1 MMRIFFL
8 LLFILNIDL
17 NAAKKK
23 PNLPPVQDPT
33 DQLFRM
39 APMTKSSRSLVV
51 NLSNG
56 LHLAYDTQNMRT
68 HSVWRGKGL
77 DLYGPCYHGGKRPF
91 ICHPNGDL
99 LWGNPPV
106 NLWMLDGDTSTRAHN
121 TGFSTLNNRICL
133 LYDLS
138 KAGRRTKVRQTLF
151 SANDAV
157 VRSYLLQ
164 SPSPS
169 RSNNSMPGFI
179 GEISHKAHIEI
190 GEPVELNIPNVAAIQ
205 RAKDILVCILKGKG
219 NLQSKL
225 DVIKY
230 SEEQFTE
237 EGSTAGNKF
246 LKSESKM
253 AQIIYSTLSLP
264 HSINK
269 PLQFELITLSAPDKA
284 TAIRMARN
292 WKEPQTANKSTQ
304 PHVQPANPK
313 ARRSFV
319 LDPHYQIEALAL
331 PEINLFATGMD
342 WLSKNQLAICT
353 YTGDVWIVENATGP
367 VKGMKFR
374 RFARGMNEP
383 MGLLVKDGKI
393 HLSNKAELTRISDT
407 DNDGEADLFE
417 SVCSDWDYTGSYNS
431 FSYGPVLD
439 SKGNFILANAGHAGH
454 WGARHMGWA
463 LRIAPQSSKA
473 VPFASGFR
481 EPNGIGTYG
490 PNHDIFV
497 ADNQGAWIG
506 ACKLNH
512 IQEAGF
518 YGHPTSRP
526 APKDEYSGR
535 ETLDPP
541 AIWFPYKWVRSAS
554 GMIEIS
560 DERFGPFNG
569 QLLVGDFQNAVITR
583 VQMEKVDG
591 QWQGAVWPFL
601 KGFQS
606 GVNRMVMGADGS
618 LYVGGGKVKAWA
630 ANAPAFHS
638 LERISFKGKVPFEVN
653 SVKALPNGFE
663 LTFTQPVD
671 KKSARAIDGF
681 DVWQY
686 KYKFHKSYGSPEFD
700 HEEKKDSFTVIDVK
714 RATVSKDGLKVTL
727 RLDGQKSGYVTAVR
741 GLDIRSEAGTKLWH
755 DTFYYTLNRIPK

>member
-8 LLFILNIDL
+8 TLFALTL
-17 NAAKKK
+17 GLAAAKKK
-23 PNLPPVQDPT
+23 PILPPVQDPS

-51 NLSNG
+51 NLSNN
-56 LHLAYDTQNMRT
+56 LHLAYDTQNMRI

-91 ICHPNGDL
+91 ICHPNGDR

-106 NLWMLDGDTSTRAHN
+106 NLWMLDGAPSTRTHY
-121 TGFSTLNNRICL
+121 TGFSTLNGQVCL
-133 LYDLS
+133 LYELS
-138 KAGRRTKVRQTLF
+138 KTGQRTKVRQTLY

-157 VRSYLLQ
+157 VRSYSL
-164 SPSPS
+164 
-169 RSNNSMPGFI
+169 PGYI
-179 GEISHKAHIEI
+179 GGISHKAHIEM

-205 RAKDILVCILKGKG
+205 RGEDVLVCILKGKG
-219 NLQSKL
+219 TLRSKL

-246 LKSESKM
+246 IKSESKM
-253 AQIIYSTLSLP
+253 TQIVYSTLSLP
-264 HSINK
+264 HDINK
-269 PLQFELITLSAPDKA
+269 SIQFQLITLSAPDKA

-292 WKEPQTANKSTQ
+292 WKEPQTTRKSSQ
-304 PHVQPANPK
+304 PNVQPTNPK

-319 LDPHYQIEALAL
+319 LDPHYRIEALAL
-331 PEINLFATGMD
+331 PDINLFATGMD
-342 WLSKNQLAICT
+342 WLSKDQLAVCT
-353 YTGDVWIVENATGP
+353 YSGDVWIVENATGP
-367 VKGMKFR
+367 VRDMKYK

-393 HLSNKAELTRISDT
+393 HLGNKAELTRLTDT

-417 SVCSDWDYTGSYNS
+417 RVCSDWDYTGSYNS
-431 FSYGPVLD
+431 FSYGPALD

-454 WGARHMGWA
+454 WDARHMGWA
-463 LRIAPQSSKA
+463 LRIMPGGHKA

-490 PNHDIFV
+490 PNRDIFV
-497 ADNQGAWIG
+497 TDNQGAWIG

-512 IQEAGF
+512 VQKGGF

-554 GMIEIS
+554 GIIEIT
-560 DERFGPFNG
+560 DERFGPFKG

-583 VQMEKVDG
+583 VQMEKVNG

-606 GVNRMVMGADGS
+606 GVNRMAIGADGN

-630 ANAPAFHS
+630 ANAPSFHG
-638 LERISFKGKVPFEVN
+638 LERVSFKGKIPFEIN
-653 SVKALPNGFE
+653 KVKALTGGFE
-663 LTFTQPVD
+663 LTFTQPVNRETA
-671 KKSARAIDGF
+671 KAIDGF

-686 KYKFHKSYGSPEFD
+686 KYIFHKNYGSPEFD
-700 HEEKKDSFTVIDVK
+700 HDGKKDSFTVIDIKGVSL
-714 RATVSKDGLKVTL
+714 SKDGLKLTL
-727 RLDGQKSGYVTAVR
+727 KLDGWKPGYVTAVR
-741 GLDIRSEAGTKLWH
+741 GLDIRSATGSKLWH
-755 DTFYYTLNRIPK
+755 DTFYYTLNQIPK

>member
-1 MMRIFFL
+1 MRIFL
-8 LLFILNIDL
+8 LPLFALAISL

-23 PNLPPVQDPT
+23 PVLPPVQDPS

-51 NLSNG
+51 NLSKT
-56 LHLAYDTQNMRT
+56 LHLAFDTQNIRT

-91 ICHPNGDL
+91 ICHPNGDR

-106 NLWMLDGDTSTRAHN
+106 NLWMLDGDPSTRVHY
-121 TGFSTLNNRICL
+121 TGFSRLNNQVSL
-133 LYDLS
+133 LYNVS
-138 KAGRRTKVRQTLF
+138 KTGRRAEVRQSVY

-157 VRSYLLQ
+157 VRSYSLT
-164 SPSPS
+164 
-169 RSNNSMPGFI
+169 RFK
-179 GEISHKAHIEI
+179 GEISHKAHIENGI
-190 GEPVELNIPNVAAIQ
+190 PIDLNIPDVAAIQ
-205 RAKDILVCILKGKG
+205 RKKDVLVCILKGKG
-219 NLQSKL
+219 RLQSKSGA
-225 DVIKY
+225 VKY

-237 EGSTAGNKF
+237 EGSTAGNQF
-246 LKSESKM
+246 VKSESKM
-253 AQIIYSTLSLP
+253 AQIIFSALGN
-264 HSINK
+264 NK
-269 PLQFELITLSAPDKA
+269 PLQFDLTTFSAPDKI
-284 TAIRMARN
+284 TAIKMARN
-292 WKEPQTANKSTQ
+292 WEQPLADVKSTQ
-304 PHVQPANPK
+304 PHVRPANPK

-319 LDPHYQIEALAL
+319 LDPHYQVEALAL
-331 PEINLFATGMD
+331 PDISLFATGMD

-353 YTGDVWIVENATGP
+353 YTGEVWIVDNATGP
-367 VKGMKFR
+367 VKEMKFR

-393 HLSNKAELTRISDT
+393 HLGNKAELTRLSDT

-417 SVCSDWDYTGSYNS
+417 RVSSDWDYTGSYNS

-439 SKGNFILANAGHAGH
+439 PKGNFVLANAGHAGH

-463 LRIAPQSSKA
+463 LRIVPGSSKA

-490 PNHDIFV
+490 PDRDLFV

-512 IQEAGF
+512 VQEGGF

-526 APKDEYSGR
+526 APREEYSGR

-541 AIWFPYKWVRSAS
+541 AVWFPYKWVRSAS
-554 GMIEIS
+554 GMVEIK
-560 DERFGPFNG
+560 DNRFGPFQG

-583 VQMEKVDG
+583 VQMEKVG
-591 QWQGAVWPFL
+591 GHWQGAVWPFL
-601 KGFQS
+601 KGFHS
-606 GVNRMVMGADGS
+606 GVNRMVMGADGA

-638 LERISFKGKVPFEVN
+638 LERVSYKGKTPFEVS
-653 SVKALPNGFE
+653 SVKALADGFE
-663 LTFTQPVD
+663 LTFTKPVD
-671 KKSARAIDGF
+671 KESAEAIDGF

-686 KYKFHKSYGSPEFD
+686 KNKFHKTYGSPEFD
-700 HEEKKDSFTVIDVK
+700 HNGKPDSFTVINVNE
-714 RATVSKDGLKVTL
+714 AQVSKDKLKVRL
-727 RLDGQKSGYVTAVR
+727 RLDSWKAGYVTAVR
-741 GLDIRSEAGTKLWH
+741 GLDARSAMGEKLWH
-755 DTFYYTLNRIPK
+755 NTFYYTLNHIPK

>member
-1 MMRIFFL
+1 MKRVTLAALGIISFFVL
-8 LLFILNIDL
+8 AICL

-23 PNLPPVQDPT
+23 PGLPPIQDPAG
-33 DQLFRM
+33 QLFRM

-51 NLSNG
+51 NLSNN

-91 ICHPNGDL
+91 ICHPNGNL

-106 NLWMLDGDTSTRAHN
+106 NLWIMDGDPSTRAHY
-121 TGFSTLNNRICL
+121 TGLSTLNNRICL
-133 LYDLS
+133 LYDLL

-157 VRSYLLQ
+157 VRSYLL
-164 SPSPS
+164 
-169 RSNNSMPGFI
+169 PGFI
-179 GEISHKAHIEI
+179 GGISHKAHIEM

-219 NLQSKL
+219 NLESNL

-246 LKSESKM
+246 ENSESKM
-253 AQIIYSTLSLP
+253 AQIVYSSR
-264 HSINK
+264 SDNK

-292 WKEPQTANKSTQ
+292 WEEPQTANKSTK

-313 ARRSFV
+313 ARHSFV
-319 LDPHYQIEALAL
+319 LDPHYRIEALAL
-331 PEINLFATGMD
+331 PDINLFATGMD
-342 WLSKNQLAICT
+342 WLSKDQLAICT
-353 YTGDVWIVENATGP
+353 YTGEVWIVEKANGP
-367 VKGMKFR
+367 VNEMKYR

-383 MGLLVKDGKI
+383 MGLLVKDGNI
-393 HLSNKAELTRISDT
+393 YLGNKAELTRLTDT

-417 SVCSDWDYTGSYNS
+417 RICSDWDYTGSYNS

-454 WGARHMGWA
+454 WGARNMGWA
-463 LRIAPQSSKA
+463 LRIAPQSGKA
-473 VPFASGFR
+473 IPFASGFR

-490 PNHDIFV
+490 SDRDIFV

-506 ACKLNH
+506 ACKLSH
-512 IQEAGF
+512 IQEGGF
-518 YGHPTSRP
+518 YGHPASNP

-535 ETLDPP
+535 KTLDPP
-541 AIWFPYKWVRSAS
+541 AIWFPYKLVRSAS
-554 GMIEIS
+554 GMIEIA
-560 DERFGPFNG
+560 DKRFGPFKG

-606 GVNRMVMGADGS
+606 GVNRMVMGDDGS

-638 LERISFKGKVPFEVN
+638 LERVSFKGKIPFEVN
-653 SVKALPNGFE
+653 SVKALPDGFE

-671 KKSARAIDGF
+671 RKSARAIDCF

-686 KYKFHKSYGSPEFD
+686 KYKFHKTYGSPEFD
-700 HEEKKDSFTVIDVK
+700 HEGKKDSFTVIDVK
-714 RATVSKDGLKVTL
+714 GVSVSRDGLKVSL
-727 RLDGQKSGYVTAVR
+727 KLNGHKAGYVTAVR
-741 GLDIRSEAGTKLWH
+741 GLDIRSESGAKLWH
-755 DTFYYTLNRIPK
+755 DTFYYTLNRIPKK

>member
-1 MMRIFFL
+1 MRIFFL
-8 LLFILNIDL
+8 LLFALAIGL

-23 PNLPPVQDPT
+23 PVLPPVQDPS

-91 ICHPNGDL
+91 ICHPNGEP
-99 LWGNPPV
+99 LWGNPPATP
-106 NLWMLDGDTSTRAHN
+106 WMLDGDTSTRAHF
-121 TGFSTLNNRICL
+121 TGFSTLNNRVSL
-133 LYDLS
+133 LYDV
-138 KAGRRTKVRQTLF
+138 TKGGEHAEVRQTVYSL
-151 SANDAV
+151 NDAV
-157 VRSYLLQ
+157 VRSYSLA
-164 SPSPS
+164 
-169 RSNNSMPGFI
+169 RFK
-179 GEISHKAHIEI
+179 GEISHKAHIEKGI
-190 GEPVELNIPNVAAIQ
+190 PIDLNIPNVAAIQ
-205 RAKDILVCILKGKG
+205 REKDVLVCILEGKG
-219 NLQSKL
+219 RLQSKSE
-225 DVIKY
+225 VIKY

-237 EGSTAGNKF
+237 EGSTAGNQF
-246 LKSESKM
+246 MKSESKM
-253 AQIIYSTLSLP
+253 AQITFSTRNN
-264 HSINK
+264 NK
-269 PLQFELITLSAPDKA
+269 PLQFDLTTFSAPDRAK
-284 TAIRMARN
+284 AIRMIRN
-292 WKEPQTANKSTQ
+292 WKQSQSTSKSTAPQ
-304 PHVQPANPK
+304 VRPANPK

-331 PEINLFATGMD
+331 PDINLFTTGMD
-342 WLSKNQLAICT
+342 WLSKDQLAICT
-353 YTGDVWIVENATGP
+353 YTGEVWIVENTTGP
-367 VKGMKFR
+367 VNQMKFR
-374 RFARGMNEP
+374 RYARGMNEP

-393 HLSNKAELTRISDT
+393 HLGNKAELTRLSDT

-417 SVCSDWDYTGSYNS
+417 RVCSDWDYTGSYNS

-439 SKGNFILANAGHAGH
+439 LKGNFVLANAGHAGH

-463 LRIAPQSSKA
+463 LRIAPGNGKA
-473 VPFASGFR
+473 MPFASGFR

-490 PNHDIFV
+490 PYRDLFI

-512 IQEAGF
+512 VKEDGF

-526 APKDEYSGR
+526 ASQEDYSGR
-535 ETLDPP
+535 DSLDPP

-554 GMIEIS
+554 GMVEIK
-560 DERFGPFNG
+560 DNRFGPFRG

-583 VQMEKVDG
+583 VQMEKVG
-591 QWQGAVWPFL
+591 GHWQGAVWPFL

-606 GVNRMVMGADGS
+606 GVNRMVMGADGA

-630 ANAPAFHS
+630 ANAPSFHS
-638 LERISFKGKVPFEVN
+638 LERVSFNGKTPFEVS
-653 SVKALPNGFE
+653 SVKALADGFE
-663 LTFTQPVD
+663 LTFTKPVD
-671 KKSARAIDGF
+671 KESAEAIDGF

-700 HEEKKDSFTVIDVK
+700 HEGKKDSFTVIDVK
-714 RATVSKDGLKVTL
+714 RVSVSKDGLKVSL

-741 GLDIRSEAGTKLWH
+741 GLDIRSEAGAKLWH

>member
-1 MMRIFFL
+1 MRIFL
-8 LLFILNIDL
+8 LSIIALATSL

-23 PNLPPVQDPT
+23 PNLPPVQDSG

-51 NLSNG
+51 NLSNN

-99 LWGNPPV
+99 LWTNPPV
-106 NLWMLDGDTSTRAHN
+106 NLWMLDGDPSTRAYY
-121 TGFSTLNNRICL
+121 TGFSTLNNRVCL

-138 KAGRRTKVRQTLF
+138 KDNRRAKVRQTLY
-151 SANDAV
+151 SANNAV
-157 VRSYLLQ
+157 VRSYLL
-164 SPSPS
+164 
-169 RSNNSMPGFI
+169 PGFI
-179 GEISHKAHIEI
+179 GKISHKAHIEM
-190 GEPVELNIPNVAAIQ
+190 GEPIELNIPNVAAIQ
-205 RAKDILVCILKGKG
+205 RGEDVLVCILKGKG
-219 NLQSKL
+219 NLKFKL

-230 SEEQFTE
+230 TEEQFSE

-246 LKSESKM
+246 EKSESKM
-253 AQIIYSTLSLP
+253 AQIVYSSR
-264 HSINK
+264 SNNK
-269 PLQFELITLSAPDKA
+269 PLQFKLITLTAPDKA
-284 TAIRMARN
+284 TAIKMAHD
-292 WKEPQTANKSTQ
+292 WKEPQTAIKPTQ
-304 PHVQPANPK
+304 PHVQTANPK

-319 LDPHYQIEALAL
+319 LDPHYRIEALAL
-331 PEINLFATGMD
+331 PDINLFATGMD
-342 WLSKNQLAICT
+342 WLSKDQLAICT
-353 YTGDVWIVENATGP
+353 YTGEVWIVEKANGP
-367 VKGMKFR
+367 VNEMKYR

-383 MGLLVKDGKI
+383 MGLLVKDGNI
-393 HLSNKAELTRISDT
+393 YLGNKAELTRLTDT

-417 SVCSDWDYTGSYNS
+417 RICSDWDYTGSYNS

-454 WGARHMGWA
+454 WAARHMGWA
-463 LRIAPQSSKA
+463 LRIDPQSNKA

-490 PNHDIFV
+490 SNRDIFV

-506 ACKLNH
+506 ACKLSH
-512 IQEAGF
+512 VQEGGF

-526 APKDEYSGR
+526 APKDEYTGR
-535 ETLDPP
+535 ESLDPP

-554 GMIEIS
+554 GMIEIT
-560 DERFGPFNG
+560 DERFGPFKG

-606 GVNRMVMGADGS
+606 GVNRMAMGNDGS

-638 LERISFKGKVPFEVN
+638 LERISFKGKIPFEAN
-653 SVKALPNGFE
+653 RVKVLPDGFE

-671 KKSARAIDGF
+671 RKSARIIDGF

-686 KYKFHKSYGSPEFD
+686 KYKFHKTYGSPEFD
-700 HEEKKDSFTVIDVK
+700 HDGKKDSFTVIDVK
-714 RATVSKDGLKVTL
+714 EVSVSKDGLKVSL
-727 RLDGQKSGYVTAVR
+727 RLDDWKPGYVTAVR
-741 GLDIRSEAGTKLWH
+741 GLDIRSKTGSKLWH
-755 DTFYYTLNRIPK
+755 DTFYYTLNRIPKK

>member
-1 MMRIFFL
+1 MKLYFL
-8 LLFILNIDL
+8 PLIALAFSL

-23 PNLPPVQDPT
+23 PNLPPVQDPP

-51 NLSNG
+51 NLSKN

-91 ICHPNGDL
+91 ICQVNGDH

-106 NLWMLDGDTSTRAHN
+106 NLWSLDDDISTRAHYK
-121 TGFSTLNNRICL
+121 GFSTLNNRICL
-133 LYDLS
+133 LYDVS
-138 KAGRRTKVRQTLF
+138 KNGNRTEVRQTLY
-151 SANDAV
+151 SANNAI
-157 VRSYLLQ
+157 VRSYSLT
-164 SPSPS
+164 SFT
-169 RSNNSMPGFI
+169 GK
-179 GEISHKAHIEI
+179 ISHKAHIEK
-190 GEPVELNIPNVAAIQ
+190 GELIELNIPNVAAIQ
-205 RAKDILVCILKGKG
+205 REKDVLVCILKGKG
-219 NLQSKL
+219 NLQSKTEL
-225 DVIKY
+225 IKY

-246 LKSESKM
+246 VKSESNM
-253 AQIIYSTLSLP
+253 AQIIYSTSS
-264 HSINK
+264 HNK
-269 PLQFELITLSAPDKA
+269 PIQFELITLNAPDKA

-292 WKEPQTANKSTQ
+292 WKQPQTATKSTQ

-319 LDPHYQIEALAL
+319 LDPHYRIEALAL

-342 WLSKNQLAICT
+342 WLSKDQLAICT
-353 YTGDVWIVENATGP
+353 YTGEVWIVENATGP
-367 VKGMKFR
+367 VKEMKYR

-393 HLSNKAELTRISDT
+393 HLGNKAELTRLTDT
-407 DNDGEADLFE
+407 DNDGQADLFE
-417 SVCSDWDYTGSYNS
+417 RVCNDWDYTGSYNS

-439 SKGNFILANAGHAGH
+439 LKGNFVLANAGHAGH

-463 LRIAPQSSKA
+463 LRIAPESDKA
-473 VPFASGFR
+473 VPFSSGFR

-490 PNHDIFV
+490 PNRDIFV

-512 IQEAGF
+512 VQQGGF

-526 APKDEYSGR
+526 ASKAEYSGR

-554 GMIEIS
+554 GMIEIT
-560 DERFGPFNG
+560 DERFGPFKG

-606 GVNRMVMGADGS
+606 GVNRMVMGTDGS

-638 LERISFKGKVPFEVN
+638 LERVSFKGKIPFEVS
-653 SVKALPNGFE
+653 SVKALADGFE
-663 LTFTQPVD
+663 LSFTHPVD
-671 KKSARAIDGF
+671 RESAKAIDGF

-686 KYKFHKSYGSPEFD
+686 KYKFHKTYGSPEFD
-700 HEEKKDSFTVIDVK
+700 HEGKKDSFTVIDLK
-714 RATVSKDGLKVTL
+714 GTSVSKDGLKVTL
-727 RLDGQKSGYVTAVR
+727 RLDNWKTGYVTAVR
-741 GLDIRSEAGTKLWH
+741 GLDIRSKSGAKLWH
-755 DTFYYTLNRIPK
+755 DTFYYTLNRIPRK

>member
-1 MMRIFFL
+1 MRIFFL
-8 LLFILNIDL
+8 LLFALAIGL

-23 PNLPPVQDPT
+23 PVLPPVQDPS

-91 ICHPNGDL
+91 ICHPNGDP
-99 LWGNPPV
+99 LWGNPPATP
-106 NLWMLDGDTSTRAHN
+106 WMLDGDTSTRTHF
-121 TGFSTLNNRICL
+121 TGFSTLNNRISL
-133 LYDLS
+133 LYDV
-138 KAGRRTKVRQTLF
+138 TKGGQHAEVRQTVYSL
-151 SANDAV
+151 NDAI
-157 VRSYLLQ
+157 VRSY
-164 SPSPS
+164 SFA
-169 RSNNSMPGFI
+169 RFN
-179 GEISHKAHIEI
+179 GEISHKAHIEKGI
-190 GEPVELNIPNVAAIQ
+190 PIDLNTPNVAAIQ
-205 RAKDILVCILKGKG
+205 REKDVLVCILEGKG
-219 NLQSKL
+219 SLQSKSE
-225 DVIKY
+225 VIKY

-237 EGSTAGNKF
+237 EGSTAGNQF
-246 LKSESKM
+246 MKSESKM
-253 AQIIYSTLSLP
+253 AQITFSSRNN
-264 HSINK
+264 NK
-269 PLQFELITLSAPDKA
+269 PLQFDLTTFSAPDGAK
-284 TAIRMARN
+284 AIRMARN
-292 WKEPQTANKSTQ
+292 WKQSQSTSKSTATL
-304 PHVQPANPK
+304 VQPANAK

-319 LDPHYQIEALAL
+319 LDSHYQIEALAL
-331 PEINLFATGMD
+331 PDINLFATGMD
-342 WLSKNQLAICT
+342 WLSKDQLAICT
-353 YTGDVWIVENATGP
+353 YTGEVWIVENATGP
-367 VKGMKFR
+367 VNQMKFR
-374 RFARGMNEP
+374 RYARGMNEP

-393 HLSNKAELTRISDT
+393 HLGNKAELTRLSDT
-407 DNDGEADLFE
+407 DNDGQADLFE
-417 SVCSDWDYTGSYNS
+417 RVCSDWDYTGSYNS

-439 SKGNFILANAGHAGH
+439 LKGNFVLANAGHAGH

-463 LRIAPQSSKA
+463 LRITPGNGKA
-473 VPFASGFR
+473 MPFASGFR

-490 PNHDIFV
+490 PYRDLFI

-512 IQEAGF
+512 VKEDGF

-526 APKDEYSGR
+526 ASQEDYSGR
-535 ETLDPP
+535 DSLDPP

-554 GMIEIS
+554 GMVEIK
-560 DERFGPFNG
+560 DNRFGPFQG

-583 VQMEKVDG
+583 VQMEKVG
-591 QWQGAVWPFL
+591 GHWQGTVWPFL

-606 GVNRMVMGADGS
+606 GVNRMVMGADGA

-638 LERISFKGKVPFEVN
+638 LERVSFKGKIPFEVN
-653 SVKALPNGFE
+653 SVKALAHGFE
-663 LTFTQPVD
+663 LTFTKPVD
-671 KKSARAIDGF
+671 KESAEAIDGF

-700 HEEKKDSFTVIDVK
+700 HEGKKDSFTVIEVK
-714 RATVSKDGLKVTL
+714 RVLVSKDRLKVSL
-727 RLDGQKSGYVTAVR
+727 RLDGLKSGYVTAVR
-741 GLDIRSEAGTKLWH
+741 GLDIRSETGAKLWH

>member
-1 MMRIFFL
+1 MKLYFL
-8 LLFILNIDL
+8 PLIALAFSL

-23 PNLPPVQDPT
+23 PNLPPVQDPP

-51 NLSNG
+51 NLSKN

-91 ICHPNGDL
+91 ICQVNGDH

-106 NLWMLDGDTSTRAHN
+106 NLWSLDDDISTRAHYK
-121 TGFSTLNNRICL
+121 GFSTLNNRVCL
-133 LYDLS
+133 IYDVS
-138 KAGRRTKVRQTLF
+138 KNGNRTEVRQTLY
-151 SANDAV
+151 SANNAI
-157 VRSYLLQ
+157 VRSYSLT
-164 SPSPS
+164 SFT
-169 RSNNSMPGFI
+169 GK
-179 GEISHKAHIEI
+179 ISHKAHIEK
-190 GEPVELNIPNVAAIQ
+190 GELIELNIPNVAAIQ
-205 RAKDILVCILKGKG
+205 RGKDVLVCILKGKG
-219 NLQSKL
+219 NLQSKTEL
-225 DVIKY
+225 IKY

-246 LKSESKM
+246 VKSESNM
-253 AQIIYSTLSLP
+253 AQIIYSTSS
-264 HSINK
+264 HNK
-269 PLQFELITLSAPDKA
+269 PIQFELITLNAPDKA

-292 WKEPQTANKSTQ
+292 WKQPQTATKSTQ

-319 LDPHYQIEALAL
+319 LDPHYRIEALAL

-342 WLSKNQLAICT
+342 WLSKDQLAICT
-353 YTGDVWIVENATGP
+353 YTGEVWIVENATGP
-367 VKGMKFR
+367 VKEMKYR

-393 HLSNKAELTRISDT
+393 HLGNKAELTRLTDT
-407 DNDGEADLFE
+407 DNDGQADLFE
-417 SVCSDWDYTGSYNS
+417 RVCNDWDYTGSYNS

-439 SKGNFILANAGHAGH
+439 LKGNFVLTNAGHAGH

-463 LRIAPQSSKA
+463 LRIAPESDKA
-473 VPFASGFR
+473 VPFSSGFR

-490 PNHDIFV
+490 PNRDIFV

-512 IQEAGF
+512 VQQGGF

-526 APKDEYSGR
+526 ASKAEYSGR

-554 GMIEIS
+554 GMIEIT
-560 DERFGPFNG
+560 DERFGPFKG

-606 GVNRMVMGADGS
+606 GVNRMVMGTDGS

-638 LERISFKGKVPFEVN
+638 LERVSFKGKIPFEVS
-653 SVKALPNGFE
+653 SVKALADGFE
-663 LTFTQPVD
+663 LSFTQPVD
-671 KKSARAIDGF
+671 KESAKAVDGF

-686 KYKFHKSYGSPEFD
+686 KYKFHKTYGSPEFD
-700 HEEKKDSFTVIDVK
+700 HEGKKDSFTVIDLK
-714 RATVSKDGLKVTL
+714 GTSVSKDGLKVTL
-727 RLDGQKSGYVTAVR
+727 RLDNWKTGYVTAVR
-741 GLDIRSEAGTKLWH
+741 GLDIRSKSGAKLWH
-755 DTFYYTLNRIPK
+755 DTFYYTLNRIPRK

>member
-1 MMRIFFL
+1 MRIFL
-8 LLFILNIDL
+8 LPLFALAISL

-23 PNLPPVQDPT
+23 PNLPPAHDPV

-51 NLSNG
+51 NLSNN
-56 LHLAYDTQNMRT
+56 LHLAYDMQNMRI

-91 ICHPNGDL
+91 ICHPNGVR

-106 NLWMLDGDTSTRAHN
+106 NLWGLDDTPITRIRYQ
-121 TGFSTLNNRICL
+121 GFSTLNNRVCL
-133 LYDLS
+133 LYDVS
-138 KAGRRTKVRQTLF
+138 KTGQRAEVRQSLY
-151 SANDAV
+151 SANDAL
-157 VRSYLLQ
+157 VRSYSLT
-164 SPSPS
+164 
-169 RSNNSMPGFI
+169 RFK
-179 GEISHKAHIEI
+179 GEISHKAHIENGI
-190 GEPVELNIPNVAAIQ
+190 PINLNIQNIAAIQ
-205 RAKDILVCILKGKG
+205 RENDVLVCILKGKG
-219 NLQSKL
+219 SLQSKL
-225 DVIKY
+225 GTIKY

-246 LKSESKM
+246 EKAESEM
-253 AQIIYSTLSLP
+253 AQIIFSTSSNNMP
-264 HSINK
+264 I
-269 PLQFELITLSAPDKA
+269 QFELFTLVAPDKA
-284 TAIRMARN
+284 TAIEMARN
-292 WKEPQTANKSTQ
+292 WEQPQPDSNSIEPEIR
-304 PHVQPANPK
+304 PANPK
-313 ARRSFV
+313 ARRSFG
-319 LDPHYQIEALAL
+319 LDPHYKIEALAL
-331 PEINLFATGMD
+331 PDINLFATGMD
-342 WLSKNQLAICT
+342 WLSKDQLAICT
-353 YTGDVWIVENATGP
+353 YTGEVWIVENATGP
-367 VKGMKFR
+367 INEMKFR
-374 RFARGMNEP
+374 RFACGMNEP

-393 HLSNKAELTRISDT
+393 HLGNKAELTRLTDS

-417 SVCSDWDYTGSYNS
+417 RVSSDWDYTGSYNS

-439 SKGNFILANAGHAGH
+439 LKGNFVLANAGHAGH

-463 LRIAPQSSKA
+463 LRIAPGSGKA
-473 VPFASGFR
+473 MPFASGFR

-490 PNHDIFV
+490 SDRDLFI

-512 IQEAGF
+512 VKEGGF

-526 APKDEYSGR
+526 ASQKDYSGR
-535 ETLDPP
+535 DSLAPP

-554 GMIEIS
+554 GMVEIQ
-560 DERFGPFNG
+560 DNRFGPFQG

-591 QWQGAVWPFL
+591 HWQGAVWPFL

-638 LERISFKGKVPFEVN
+638 LERVSFKGEIPFEV
-653 SVKALPNGFE
+653 STVKALADGFE
-663 LTFTQPVD
+663 LTFTQPID
-671 KKSARAIDGF
+671 RESAKANDDF

-700 HEEKKDSFTVIDVK
+700 HEDKKDSFTVIDLK
-714 RATVSKDGLKVTL
+714 GVSVSRGRMKVTL
-727 RLDGQKSGYVTAVR
+727 KLDGWKPGYVTAVR
-741 GLDIRSEAGTKLWH
+741 GLDIRADSGARLWH
-755 DTFYYTLNRIPK
+755 DTFYYTLNRIPKK

>member
-1 MMRIFFL
+1 MRIFL
-8 LLFILNIDL
+8 LIALAISL

-23 PNLPPVQDPT
+23 PSLPPVQDPT

-51 NLSNG
+51 NLSSN

-99 LWGNPPV
+99 LWTNPPV
-106 NLWMLDGDTSTRAHN
+106 NSWMLDGDPSTRAHY
-121 TGFSTLNNRICL
+121 TGFSTLNNRVCL
-133 LYDLS
+133 LYELS
-138 KAGRRTKVRQTLF
+138 KGDRRTKVRQTLY

-157 VRSYLLQ
+157 VRSYLL
-164 SPSPS
+164 PS
-169 RSNNSMPGFI
+169 FI
-179 GEISHKAHIEI
+179 GEISHKAHIEM
-190 GEPVELNIPNVAAIQ
+190 GEPVQLNIPNVAAIQ

-219 NLQSKL
+219 SLQSRL

-237 EGSTAGNKF
+237 EGSAAGNKF
-246 LKSESKM
+246 VKSESKM
-253 AQIIYSTLSLP
+253 AQIVYSSR
-264 HSINK
+264 SNNK

-284 TAIRMARN
+284 TANRIARD
-292 WKEPQTANKSTQ
+292 WKEPQTATKSTQ

-319 LDPHYQIEALAL
+319 LDPHYRIEALAL
-331 PEINLFATGMD
+331 PDINLFATGMD
-342 WLSKNQLAICT
+342 WLSKDQLAICT
-353 YTGDVWIVENATGP
+353 YTGEIWIVEKATGP
-367 VKGMKFR
+367 VKQMKYR
-374 RFARGMNEP
+374 LFARGMNEP
-383 MGLLVKDGKI
+383 MGLLVKNGNI
-393 HLSNKAELTRISDT
+393 YLGNKAELTRLTDT

-417 SVCSDWDYTGSYNS
+417 RVCSDWDYTGSYNS

-463 LRIAPQSSKA
+463 LRIAPQSGKA
-473 VPFASGFR
+473 VPFARGFR

-490 PNHDIFV
+490 PNRDIFV

-506 ACKLNH
+506 ACKLSH
-512 IQEAGF
+512 IQEGGF

-526 APKDEYSGR
+526 APKDEYAGR

-554 GMIEIS
+554 GMIEIA

-606 GVNRMVMGADGS
+606 GVNRMVMGDDGS

-638 LERISFKGKVPFEVN
+638 LERVSFKGKIPFEVN
-653 SVKALPNGFE
+653 SVKALPDGFE

-671 KKSARAIDGF
+671 RKSARAIDCF

-686 KYKFHKSYGSPEFD
+686 KYKFHKTYGSPEFD
-700 HEEKKDSFTVIDVK
+700 HEGKKDSFTVIDVK
-714 RATVSKDGLKVTL
+714 GVSVSRDGLKVSL
-727 RLDGQKSGYVTAVR
+727 RLGDWKPGYVTAVR
-741 GLDIRSEAGTKLWH
+741 GLDIRSETGTKLWH
-755 DTFYYTLNRIPK
+755 DTFYYTLNRIPKK